1 MASFC
6 TACGA
11 RNDDGAVYCEGC
23 GAPLRAAVPTAAI
36 SAGTSDPTVSRARR
50 RAPIV
55 GGIALLALAILGAAG
70 WWVWSAPAASS
81 AAFAAALRDAG
92 AAAGGPSVDLLCLTN
107 LPYDRPQINVGEYD
121 ANIRRWMEGLA
132 TAGLYAP
139 GQAIAGGGARRMVQ
153 YTPMPELEEWRRGAR
168 LCVAKSWAVGE
179 VRGAPFRAER
189 FGQREVFRATVQWKA
204 EGRAPWLD
212 KVPDPLGRLRGVRQS
227 GNDMIAESQHAF
239 EMRDRRWVALSAA
252 DLRELP
258 RAELASNAATG
269 GATGGVLDGLKKLF
283 GGLDVASPSLFQSNA
298 PSESKAREFYEKENS
313 EPMAAGVLKIE
324 SFKKT
329 NATKR
334 TDEGVEI
341 YALEY
346 QAELFFPKG
355 NMPDC
360 VDDSH
365 FNPQCFM
372 AQTQGIRFLKVG
384 ARITDRG
391 TIIFQNSENGWRAK
405 QLQSKR

>member
-6 TACGA
+6 TACGT
-11 RNDDGAVYCEGC
+11 RNDDGAVYCDGC
-23 GAPLRAAVPTAAI
+23 GAALRAAVPASTI
-36 SAGTSDPTVSRARR
+36 SAGTSASTVSRARR

-55 GGIALLALAILGAAG
+55 AGIALLALAILGVAG
-70 WWVWSAPAASS
+70 WWIWSAPAASS
-81 AAFAAALRDAG
+81 AAFAAALRDG
-92 AAAGGPSVDLLCLTN
+92 GTTAGGPSVDLLCLTN
-107 LPYDRPQINVGEYD
+107 LPYDRPQINVGESD
-121 ANIRRWMEGLA
+121 ANMRRWMEGLA

-139 GQAIAGGGARRMVQ
+139 GQVIAGGGARRVIQ
-153 YTPMPELEEWRRGAR
+153 YTPTLELEPWRRGAR
-168 LCVAKSWAVGE
+168 LCVAKSWAIGE
-179 VRGAPFRAER
+179 VKGAPFHGER
-189 FGQREVFRATVQWKA
+189 FGQREIFRATVLWKA

-212 KVPDPLGRLRGVRQS
+212 KVPDAVGRLRGARQS
-227 GNDMIAESQHAF
+227 GRDLIAESQHAF
-239 EMRDRRWVALSAA
+239 EIRDHHWAVLSIA
-252 DLRELP
+252 DLRQLP
-258 RAELASNAATG
+258 PAELAVKESSG
-269 GATGGVLDGLKKLF
+269 SGTGGVFDGMKKLL
-283 GGLDVASPSLFQSNA
+283 GGVEVPSPPLFQSNT

-334 TDEGVEI
+334 TDDGVEI

-360 VDDSH
+360 VDDLH

-372 AQTQGIRFLKVG
+372 AQTQGIKFLKVG
-384 ARITDRG
+384 ARITDSG
-391 TIIFQNSENGWRAK
+391 TITFQNSENGWRAE
-405 QLQSKR
+405 QLQSNR